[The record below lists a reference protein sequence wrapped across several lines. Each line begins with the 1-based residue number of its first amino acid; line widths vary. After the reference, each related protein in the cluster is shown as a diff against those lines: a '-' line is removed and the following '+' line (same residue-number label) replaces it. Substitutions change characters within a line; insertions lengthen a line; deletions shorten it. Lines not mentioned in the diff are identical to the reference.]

1 MATGVECYMK
11 QHGVSES
18 EAIAELYKKV
28 ENTWKDMNEEIIRPT
43 VVSRDLLLRILNLS
57 RQQDVMYKIGDGYTN
72 PELFKDFVLAL
83 FVDPI
88 PIWSSS
94 LFLSTSSP
102 HLGFSEQTLDE
113 TVTLRGRRKS
123 FLISAFSVFVSFVPV
138 IKISL
143 WLSLPNLW

>member
-1 MATGVECYMK
+1 MARISNDIMTSEAERNKGYTMATGVECYMK

-57 RQQDVMYKIGDGYTN
+57 RQQDVMYKIGDGYNN

-88 PIWSSS
+88 PI
-94 LFLSTSSP
+94 
-102 HLGFSEQTLDE
+102 
-113 TVTLRGRRKS
+113 
-123 FLISAFSVFVSFVPV
+123 
-138 IKISL
+138 
-143 WLSLPNLW
+143 